1 MYGIKN
7 SNGKTIRGMWASV
20 SAAGLHACE
29 HSKTDEYIWKVI
41 QGDKVF
47 AEFQHG
53 KLILNEVNPTQE
65 HELAT
70 AIHGK
75 TCHWNH
81 IDQCGWEYD
90 SWDQP
95 RKSDTKSNYLKK
107 AQTILSTGVT
117 FDQAMKVITNL

>member
-7 SNGKTIRGMWASV
+7 NNGKTIRGMWTNLLDAR
-20 SAAGLHACE
+20 ARACQLS
-29 HSKTDEYIWKVI
+29 HLDNYIWKVVSGDQVLCLFQNGKEII
-41 QGDKVF
+41 QDSSK
-47 AEFQHG
+47 E
-53 KLILNEVNPTQE
+53 E

>member
-7 SNGKTIRGMWASV
+7 NNGKIIRGMWTNLLDARSR
-20 SAAGLHACE
+20 ACS
-29 HSKTDEYIWKVI
+29 HSYLDHDVWKVVSGDQVLCLFQNGKEII
-41 QGDKVF
+41 QDLSK
-47 AEFQHG
+47 E
-53 KLILNEVNPTQE
+53 ER
-65 HELAT
+65 ELAT

>member
-7 SNGKTIRGMWASV
+7 SNGETIRGMWTSV
-20 SAAGLHACE
+20 SAAGLRACE

-75 TCHWNH
+75 LCYQNH
-81 IDQCGWEYD
+81 TDGCDWFYGD
-90 SWDQP
+90 RWDQEFTA
-95 RKSDTKSNYLKK
+95 KHEYLKK
-107 AQTILSTGVT
+107 ARAMLDNGIE

>member
-7 SNGKTIRGMWASV
+7 NNGKTIRGMWTNLLDTRAKAYQLSH
-20 SAAGLHACE
+20 L
-29 HSKTDEYIWKVI
+29 DNYIWKVVSGDLVLCLFQNGKEII
-41 QGDKVF
+41 QDSSK
-47 AEFQHG
+47 EEQ
-53 KLILNEVNPTQE
+53 
-65 HELAT
+65 ELAT